1 MAHEDIFGLLR
12 VDIDT
17 TGNDGVVPTIQSGA
31 AALPEFVPVRGG
43 LHTADWWG
51 LVVAELACQA
61 PELRVLAVDLLGRR
75 GKPTNLRTGRIA
87 GWIDS
92 VVTDV
97 MRCSICT
104 FTPPRVR

>member
-1 MAHEDIFGLLR
+1 MCKPDRRSVRGPPKR
-12 VDIDT
+12 T
-17 TGNDGVVPTIQSGA
+17 TTA